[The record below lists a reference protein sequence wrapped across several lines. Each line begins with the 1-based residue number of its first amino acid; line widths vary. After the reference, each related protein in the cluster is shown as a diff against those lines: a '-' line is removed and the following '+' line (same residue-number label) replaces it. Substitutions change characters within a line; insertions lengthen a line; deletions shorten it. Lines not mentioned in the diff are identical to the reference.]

1 MWGFVVVAAIVL
13 AIVLL
18 VLLVRSRR
26 VVREYQWG
34 LRYRAGRL
42 IGQLEA
48 GAYWL
53 IPFREELVLVDRR
66 RVTFVVGGQEM
77 ASQDNIGVKVS
88 AVVLFEIADAALATQ
103 TVQDYRAELYARV
116 QLALRDEIS
125 SRDIDDLLA
134 VRGEL
139 NEALTARLTAAAEGL
154 GLELKEVA
162 VRDFML
168 ANDLKRAFHEVLKAR
183 KEGEAALERSRA
195 ETAALRNLAN
205 ATRLLRDNPELLTLR
220 VVAAIE
226 RSQGNTFQLPELR
239 PERESEA

>member
-1 MWGFVVVAAIVL
+1 M
-13 AIVLL
+13 
-18 VLLVRSRR
+18 
-26 VVREYQWG
+26 
-34 LRYRAGRL
+34 
-42 IGQLEA
+42 
-48 GAYWL
+48 
-53 IPFREELVLVDRR
+53 LVDRR
-66 RVTFVVGGQEM
+66 RVTLVVVGQEM

-139 NEALTARLTAAAEGL
+139 NEALTARLSAAAEGL

-168 ANDLKRAFHEVLKAR
+168 ANDLKRAFHEILKAR
-183 KEGEAALERSRA
+183 KKGEAALERSRA